1 MGLAIVIASGSC
13 IYARKVVA
21 LRGDSPE
28 ILKLCMFA
36 QLGFAKLVSHMHP
49 FFLQTSI

>member
-1 MGLAIVIASGSC
+1 MELATVIASGSY

-36 QLGFAKLVSHMHP
+36 QPGFEKLVSHMHP